1 MVTST
6 VQHVKHTK
14 PLSLPSNMTR
24 ENTLAK
30 EASKQTTEATNV
42 RKATS
47 FNLEAF
53 QSIFLAPELSFNNGR
68 IKNIV
73 I

>member
-6 VQHVKHTK
+6 VQQVKQTK

-24 ENTLAK
+24 EKTLAK
-30 EASKQTTEATNV
+30 EATRHTTEAIMV
-42 RKATS
+42 RNATS
-47 FNLEAF
+47 FNLDAF
-53 QSIFLAPELSFNNGR
+53 QFIFFDPEPSFNKGR
-68 IKNIV
+68 MKNTV